1 MTDLLILGAGTAG
14 TMVANRLRSQLDSS
28 WTVTVVDADDKH
40 HYQPGYLFLPF
51 GDSTPERIEKS
62 RRAQLRD
69 GVVFVEGEVTRVDP
83 TARSVA
89 LSDGRALAYDWLVIA
104 SGTRPRPEETPG
116 LTDPSIW
123 YAGMAD
129 PTRASAFD
137 FYTLEGATALRDKL
151 ASFEGGRILV
161 HISEMPI
168 KCPVAPLE
176 FAFLADDFFRKRRI
190 RHKVD
195 ITYVTPL
202 DGAFTKPVASA
213 ALADLLDNRSVRL
226 AADFA
231 VDRVDAETRRL
242 VAYDG
247 RELDFDLL
255 VTVPLNMGAQFVID
269 SGLGDDMG
277 FIPVDKQTLRAEVD
291 ERIFVLGDA
300 ANVPTSKAGA
310 VAHFEVDHFVEN
322 FRSAVRGEPLTSLFD
337 GHANCF
343 VETGRGKALLLDF
356 NYDTEP
362 LTGVFPYAPVGPM
375 KLLGESRLNHLGK
388 LAFEQIYWKMLLP
401 GRHLPVHTVMSMK
414 GKKLPA
420 ITS

>member
-1 MTDLLILGAGTAG
+1 
-14 TMVANRLRSQLDSS
+14 
-28 WTVTVVDADDKH
+28 
-40 HYQPGYLFLPF
+40 
-51 GDSTPERIEKS
+51 
-62 RRAQLRD
+62 
-69 GVVFVEGEVTRVDP
+69 
-83 TARSVA
+83 
-89 LSDGRALAYDWLVIA
+89 
-104 SGTRPRPEETPG
+104 
-116 LTDPSIW
+116 
-123 YAGMAD
+123 MAD
-129 PTRASAFD
+129 PTKASAFD

-176 FAFLADDFFRKRRI
+176 FAFLADDYFRKRRI

-213 ALADLLDNRSVRL
+213 ALGDLLDDRSVRL

-231 VDRVDAETRRL
+231 VDRVDAEKQRL

-255 VTVPLNMGAQFVID
+255 VTVPINMGAQFVID

-277 FIPVDKQTLRAEVD
+277 FIPVDKQTLRAEAD

-300 ANVPTSKAGA
+300 TNVPTSKAGA

-322 FRSAVRGEPLTSLFD
+322 FRSAVRGESLTSLFD

-356 NYDTEP
+356 DYDTEP

-401 GRHLPVHTVMSMK
+401 GRHLPVPTAMSMK